1 MAASVIPSPRP
12 ALTAAQAV
20 ALTLLRDGFTQR
32 TITTR
37 TGIEPSDLY
46 RLAAL
51 HGITAPHGTVEGHN
65 CHEARGEEPCTSCAH
80 AHGRAHAR
88 EHAQRRRT
96 LGALP
101 RALRPRGRQVR
112 RVVR

>member
-1 MAASVIPSPRP
+1 MAASVIPSQRQ
-12 ALTAAQAV
+12 ALTASQAV
-20 ALTLLRDGFTQR
+20 ALTLLRDGYTQR
-32 TITTR
+32 TIAVR
-37 TGIEPSDLY
+37 TGTDPHDLY

-112 RVVR
+112 RAVR

>member
-1 MAASVIPSPRP
+1 MAASVIPSQRQ
-12 ALTAAQAV
+12 ALTASQAV
-20 ALTLLRDGFTQR
+20 ALTLLRDGYTQR
-32 TITTR
+32 TIAVR
-37 TGIEPSDLY
+37 TGTDPNDLY

-112 RVVR
+112 RAVR